1 MTFLLTR
8 LSIHISKIALQPVA
22 TGFSLFQPFYLTP
35 LPALFFSVLFS
46 IAGYA
51 QLPVADTV
59 QALDEVTVKAFGQ
72 HTNMATAIVAKTG
85 YLTYSNKISL
95 LTDMNTIPGVRMEER
110 SPGSYRINIR
120 GSSLR
125 SPFGVRNVKVYWN
138 DIPLT
143 DPGGSTYFNQ
153 LAFNN
158 FSTLEVVKGPVSSMY
173 GAGTGGLILAE
184 NAVDNKT
191 GASLEYITGSYNLQT
206 LLASANWQGEK
217 LGSKVTYAHNQSNG
231 YRQQSAIRRDNFS
244 WTADMKLSLRRH
256 LSISVL
262 YTDMA
267 YETPGALTLAE
278 YKKDPKGARPSAGIY
293 PSAVDAKAAIF
304 QKNLTGGVT
313 YKDAFSTVFSNTTTF
328 YGAYNRIENS
338 AVRNYE
344 TRNEPHFGG
353 RSVFTF
359 DKKLPGGNSINWNTG
374 VEAQSG
380 HFNIRVNGNK
390 SGVPDTLQTNDDV
403 TTILYSIFTQAAFTT
418 GFNWIYT
425 ASLSYNKSKIDFNR
439 LSDEPP
445 LNQPLAFSNQVAP
458 RLSVSKA
465 FKGNFSLLAVA
476 AKGYAQPTIAEL
488 LPSTGVINTSLK
500 AEAGWN
506 YELTLKKQIFG
517 RVWLEATGFHFNL
530 RDALVQRRDES
541 GADYFTNAGN
551 MKQKGAELF
560 ASYNFRDRSTGFL
573 NYGYVRAGY
582 TYNHFRYGNFIKEE
596 NDFSGKWLPGIP
608 SNILSLLA
616 DFRFKKSFYLN
627 GTYYGASSVFLNDAN
642 TAEAKGY
649 HLLTAKLGYSFSVNK
664 MKLNIYTGADNLLN
678 ENYSLGN
685 DINAAAG
692 RYYNAAPARNYYI
705 GAAMSL

>member
-1 MTFLLTR
+1 MTLLFLV
-8 LSIHISKIALQPVA
+8 I
-22 TGFSLFQPFYLTP
+22 
-35 LPALFFSVLFS
+35 FS
-46 IAGYA
+46 IICQA
-51 QLPVADTV
+51 QIPVTDTV

-72 HTNMATAIVAKTG
+72 HTNMATAIVAKTD
-85 YLTYSNKISL
+85 YLVHANKTSL
-95 LTDMNTIPGVRMEER
+95 LTDINTIPGVRMEER

-184 NAVDNKT
+184 SAIGNKT
-191 GASLEYITGSYNLQT
+191 SASLEYITGSYNLQT
-206 LLASANWQGEK
+206 VLASASWQGEK
-217 LGSKVTYAHNQSNG
+217 LGSKITYAHNQSNG
-231 YRQQSAIRRDNFS
+231 YRQQSAMRRDNFS
-244 WTADMKLSLRRH
+244 WKGDMKLSSRRL
-256 LSISVL
+256 LSIAVL
-262 YTDMA
+262 YTDMD

-278 YKKDPKGARPSAGIY
+278 YQKDPKAARPSAGIY
-293 PSAVDAKAAIF
+293 PSAVNAKAAIF

-313 YKDAFSTVFSNTTTF
+313 YKDSFNTVFSNTTTV
-328 YGAYNRIENS
+328 YGSYNRIENS

-359 DKKLPGGNSINWNTG
+359 NKKFPGGNAFDWSSG

-390 SGVPDTLQTNDDV
+390 AGVPDTLQTNDDV
-403 TTILYSIFTQAAFTT
+403 TTVLYSLFTQASFAIQSDWT
-418 GFNWIYT
+418 YT
-425 ASLSYNKSKIDFNR
+425 VGVSYNKSKIDFNR

-445 LNQPLAFSNQVAP
+445 LNQPLAFSSQVAP
-458 RLSVSKA
+458 RFSVSKA

-476 AKGYAQPTIAEL
+476 AKGYASPTIAEL
-488 LPSTGVINTSLK
+488 LPSTGIINASLG
-500 AEAGWN
+500 AETGWN
-506 YELTLKKQIFG
+506 CELTLKKKVFG
-517 RVWLEATGFHFNL
+517 RVGLEATGFHFDLKN
-530 RDALVQRRDES
+530 ALVQRRDES

-551 MKQKGAELF
+551 IKQKGAELF
-560 ASYNFRDRSTGFL
+560 ASYNFRYRPAGFL
-573 NYGYVRAGY
+573 NYGFVKAGY
-582 TYNHFRYGNFIKEE
+582 TYSHFLYGNFIKEG
-596 NDFSGKWLPGIP
+596 NDFSGKWLPGVP
-608 SNILSLLA
+608 SNTISLLT
-616 DFRFKKSFYLN
+616 DLYFRKGFYVSS
-627 GTYYGASSVFLNDAN
+627 TYYGASSIFLDDAN
-642 TAEAKGY
+642 AARAKAY
-649 HLLTAKLGYSFSVNK
+649 HLLTAKLGCNFSVNK
-664 MKLNIYTGADNLLN
+664 IKLNVYTGADNLLN
-678 ENYSLGN
+678 ETYSLGN

-705 GAAMSL
+705 GAALSL